1 MARKSIVK
9 RRPRHSSWPEPKE
22 RRGKRESSG
31 LSTDERAA
39 ITAVVDRALGQA
51 PEPPRGGLFRRRA
64 TPQPNIVELPEPEET
79 VVLPRRRKSP
89 AAADSD
95 RRERVRRGQRAR
107 RLPLKAAVGTAY
119 AGYLA
124 WGLGEVAEH
133 LAGPAGHV
141 LVSGATAVTSGAVV
155 AGMRIAVRHRIG
167 RWSRRF
173 WCSGIGAGAWVT
185 AASVDGA
192 GWGLLGV
199 LVVGTAACSAGWLRA
214 HEVPLTTG
222 PALDDGAVT
231 EDSEVGG
238 AEAIVA
244 LWASNVACK
253 GGAVPHSLLTNQET
267 LPLAYRW
274 TVQTPPGA
282 GSFDA
287 LLNRRPRIASGIRR
301 TTAKVQLEP
310 FPDEDES
317 QAVLTVVTRDILAEG
332 VGYPGPRY
340 RNGVVPVGP
349 YADGTGDAEVVAYD
363 ERGVYHVMASG
374 EPGSGKSA
382 FLEAVCLGLRSSGEW
397 VVLYGDGDPEGGSS
411 PVCNEF
417 AHWADA
423 GPDGVLA
430 QLEAVEAAIRVRGL
444 IKRAMTAGPDGK
456 PVLITDPTTQRAAR
470 KLLPCPALPGI
481 MWQLDELYRMAS
493 DPVLAEHKFGRRLEY
508 VSRIGRKYGVAL
520 CTASQSLLVPDYF
533 NSTPLRGYLAG
544 RNLFAFR
551 NANRT
556 EAAVV
561 NGLRIPPY
569 ALPSGGGYSYAAGG
583 GRLAMLRAA
592 WSEDMAAHATGLPAS
607 GLDADTQTAM
617 AQWWPTGEPDA
628 EGDTLRAL
636 ADLEAWRAGRLTIAP
651 DWEVPSPSAA
661 PVMVLND
668 LPPLPDALTADD
680 VVPTRTD
687 TLGLT
692 PNRAAV
698 LAALEDG
705 ATSSGDIADRTGLA
719 GPAVSKI
726 LASLADGG
734 LARKESHGR
743 WTAVGEM
750 AGRR

>member
-1 MARKSIVK
+1 MARKPIVK
-9 RRPRHSSWPEPKE
+9 RRPRHSSWPEPE
-22 RRGKRESSG
+22 CRGRRESSG

-39 ITAVVDRALGQA
+39 ITAMVDRALGQA
-51 PEPPRGGLFRRRA
+51 PEPPRSGLFRRRA
-64 TPQPNIVELPEPEET
+64 APQPDVVEPSEPEET
-79 VVLPRRRKSP
+79 VVLPRRRNST
-89 AAADSD
+89 AATDSD
-95 RRERVRRGQRAR
+95 RRERVRHGQRAR

-155 AGMRIAVRHRIG
+155 AGMRFAVRHRIG
-167 RWSRRF
+167 LWSRRF
-173 WCSGIGAGAWVT
+173 WCSGISASVWVT

-192 GWGLLGV
+192 GWGLLGT
-199 LVVGTAACSAGWLRA
+199 LAVGTAACSARWLRA
-214 HEVPLTTG
+214 HKVPLTTS
-222 PALDDGAVT
+222 PAPGDEAVT
-231 EDSEVGG
+231 EDGVGG

-244 LWASNVACK
+244 LWAANVACR

-274 TVQTPPGA
+274 TIQTRPGT
-282 GSFDA
+282 GSFDT
-287 LLNRRPRIASGIRR
+287 LLNLRARIASGIRAA
-301 TTAKVQLEP
+301 TAKVQIEP
-310 FPDEDES
+310 FPEEDDS
-317 QAVLTVVTRDILAEG
+317 QAIFTVVTRDILAGG

-444 IKRAMTAGPDGK
+444 IKRAMTTGPDGK
-456 PVLITDPTTQRAAR
+456 PVLITDPSTQRAAR

-493 DPVLAEHKFGRRLEY
+493 DPVLAAHKFGRRVEY

-520 CTASQSLLVPDYF
+520 CTATQSLLVPDYF
-533 NSTPLRGYLAG
+533 NSTPLRGYLAA

-556 EAAVV
+556 EAAII
-561 NGLRIPPY
+561 NGLLIPPY

-617 AQWWPTGEPDA
+617 AQWWPSGEPDA

-651 DWEVPSPSAA
+651 DWEVPTPGTA
-661 PVMVLND
+661 PVMVLDD

-680 VVPTRTD
+680 VVQTRTD
-687 TLGLT
+687 APGLT

-734 LARKESHGR
+734 LAHKESHGQ
-743 WTAVGEM
+743 WTAVSEM